1 MCTAVN
7 TKRPF
12 LVEAATAI
20 ELDRLAKMRP
30 ADLQRVYRSMFG
42 RDIPAGNF
50 QYARRK
56 IAWDIQAEREG
67 GLPDSARLRALAIA
81 KEATARLRIRVRSV
95 NARSEHV
102 TVTNIISDHDSR
114 LPMPGSLI
122 VKQYRGRNLVVH
134 VLEKYF
140 EYDGRRFSSLSALA
154 KDITGTKWNGLAF
167 FGLNTE
173 GRNGR

>member
-1 MCTAVN
+1 VT

-12 LVEAATAI
+12 LVEAVAAI
-20 ELDRLAKMRP
+20 NLDRLAQMRP
-30 ADLQRVYRSMFG
+30 ADLQGAYRSMFG
-42 RDIPAGNF
+42 RNVPAGNSEF
-50 QYARRK
+50 ARKK
-56 IAWDIQAEREG
+56 IAWQLQAEREG
-67 GLPDSARLRALAIA
+67 GLPESARQRALAIA
-81 KEATARLRIRVRSV
+81 KDGAARLQIRVRSRNV
-95 NARSEHV
+95 NSVHV

-134 VLEKYF
+134 VLEKGF
-140 EYDGRRFSSLSALA
+140 EYEGQRFSSLSALA

-167 FGLNTE
+167 FGLNSG